1 MVLVSIRCIE
11 NKDSLREERSRT
23 DGPLVHPLTKKWIS
37 AGATFVGM
45 GLAPIRPIDK

>member
-1 MVLVSIRCIE
+1 MIKKFVGMGLWSIRQKRGRI
-11 NKDSLREERSRT
+11 T
-23 DGPLVHPLTKKWIS
+23 